1 MYFSETGVVETRNF
15 ASLQQDAGEIRPIT
29 EVIPSITGQIVLEG
43 DSGLG
48 KSMFLRHL
56 VKTTLEIRQR
66 NPIAT
71 KNRLFSNQ
79 ILKKKPGFSQMVR
92 KFCLPQRIVVY
103 LPAQKCDR
111 GVVEAIQVKLQGQ
124 IQDAQFLRNLIYNGA
139 IDICIDGLNEV
150 TADTRA
156 KISQF
161 AESYFQGNIIM
172 TTQPLE
178 WTPPSTAKIYE
189 LQPLKPEQIQQFLIS
204 RPLRL
209 SENPTPPSASLF
221 PGRLGF
227 PDYEQACSRYIAE
240 AFNDQQSSQDKA
252 ANQRIL
258 SNPMDLTLVALM
270 LSQGK
275 QPDLFRLQEQQ
286 YQLMA
291 AEYLENW
298 KHEFPLKKFSEAVY
312 LMRLNDES
320 AIPNEVFSQELSS
333 MEDEKY
339 KMVVSRQWENAEGES
354 QKNWYFRHDKIM
366 EFFLVQNFL
375 GKSEEVKERVIQH
388 INDPRFRGV
397 YLLLATLLPLKGAL
411 ELGEKLIEYAAD
423 TKDHTVSD
431 TFVKLLKLRSPQSQL
446 LQNSTYNQLL
456 RQQEQKDKYLDLA
469 AKFLELIGTQIKR
482 DGVNLTVQSIEG
494 SLSPYAPFPVLVKV
508 DTPTDSDVIRL
519 VEISQT
525 LTLNYPQRVGI
536 LLYEISPDTT
546 ARIEMAKVRLRDH
559 FVLIPIPLTQ
569 VEQALPNQDECRGLL
584 QGYVDRYLQ
593 RVDFFDDRNAISDTL
608 SFFGRTELLQR
619 LGEELLRYQGI
630 GLFGLRKSGKT
641 SILLQLG
648 LMLRQHPII
657 HIDLQRYGSY
667 RYGADLFNDILQ
679 GLYKLDTQGTHLN
692 YEPFPQNKPAAE
704 LTTEFIQRVIDF
716 SNAICQT
723 HKYKLPIL
731 CFLDEV
737 ERIIPT
743 PEDTIGKKPK
753 NLMLALQLCE
763 CCVKNSVNCHSSSLM
778 CIQIVIELISGN
790 NKG

>member
-1 MYFSETGVVETRNF
+1 
-15 ASLQQDAGEIRPIT
+15 
-29 EVIPSITGQIVLEG
+29 
-43 DSGLG
+43 
-48 KSMFLRHL
+48 
-56 VKTTLEIRQR
+56 
-66 NPIAT
+66 
-71 KNRLFSNQ
+71 
-79 ILKKKPGFSQMVR
+79 
-92 KFCLPQRIVVY
+92 
-103 LPAQKCDR
+103 
-111 GVVEAIQVKLQGQ
+111 
-124 IQDAQFLRNLIYNGA
+124 
-139 IDICIDGLNEV
+139 
-150 TADTRA
+150 
-156 KISQF
+156 
-161 AESYFQGNIIM
+161 
-172 TTQPLE
+172 
-178 WTPPSTAKIYE
+178 
-189 LQPLKPEQIQQFLIS
+189 
-204 RPLRL
+204 
-209 SENPTPPSASLF
+209 
-221 PGRLGF
+221 
-227 PDYEQACSRYIAE
+227 
-240 AFNDQQSSQDKA
+240 
-252 ANQRIL
+252 
-258 SNPMDLTLVALM
+258 MDLTLVALM

-743 PEDTIGKKPK
+743 PEDTREKAEEFNACFAALRVLCQEQRQLSLLVADVHPDCNRMNQWAQQGVATNPVFNFFKEVFVSPFSEEETQEMLTNIGKLMGLEFDEATPRQIHQQSGGHPFVSRQLARFLTQKLKEK
-753 NLMLALQLCE
+753 NTNPAQ
-763 CCVKNSVNCHSSSLM
+763 
-778 CIQIVIELISGN
+778 SGN
-790 NKG
+790 VLIKWAMVEPYLEKTLTHKGELKNYIERSIWDDLEKRDFDVAIVLLQVLACNENFSERMTQQALLYKLRAKFTENQCLDACIWLTSVGLLERKEVEQEDFYQIRIPLLSRWIQMQLTEEEIAECKIHFQIARLVNSD